1 MIILLL
7 IAVALVS
14 LLCFVKYHLHQ
25 SEMKR
30 CYAAAYRMIKEKSL
44 VEAICNQK
52 DRRQMGTVKKILY
65 LQSREKGAHGYV
77 FDTEHP
83 IRIGRDAGQNEVA
96 IHDSQVSSCH
106 CCIFCYENQLY
117 VQDMRS
123 SNGTWLLRGFRKY
136 RVLDPCILQSGDR
149 LLVGETTLKVHI
161 FWFES
166 QFL

>member
-7 IAVALVS
+7 IVVALIS
-14 LLCFVKYHLHQ
+14 LLAFVKYSLYQ

-52 DRRQMGTVKKILY
+52 NRRQIESVKMILY
-65 LQSREKGAHGYV
+65 LQSMEKGAHGYV
-77 FDTEHP
+77 FDTEKQ
-83 IRIGRDAGQNEVA
+83 IRIGRDAGQNEVV
-96 IHDSQVSSCH
+96 IHDSQVSSSH

-117 VQDMRS
+117 VQDMHS
-123 SNGTWLLRGFRKY
+123 SNGTRLLRGFRKY
-136 RVLDPCILQSGDR
+136 RVTEPCVLQSGDR
-149 LLVGETTLKVHI
+149 ISVGETTLKVHI